1 MARDTKLE
9 DAVLRGE
16 MSIVDFCCEKV
27 NGQIERMKERNPDLL
42 WTLEIQRAMWEM
54 FRDARK
60 NGKKVVW
67 FGGPVPV
74 DIIVAFDCC
83 PVYLDTVPIRL
94 SPNPVLAAR
103 FIDAAEKYVP
113 NSMCGIDKVELGMTL
128 LNQFGPEPD
137 AFVYSSVPCDSS
149 RIAYPNMDKILTDKG
164 VPCFAF
170 DTPFRRDERGIQYLV
185 DQTKRFITWMEEFT
199 GTKFDME
206 KYNEV
211 CKKTNRTFE
220 FQGKCA
226 DLRKHKPCPLPGR
239 MLVLNGTSNAMSGF
253 DAMGDLLEK
262 EYEMGQMLIEWGMGP
277 CPNGEKHRVALLQN
291 MLWSSA
297 GTMDW
302 LEREYDTIAVMD
314 AFGFQHGDI
323 YQKIGDLEDCLKV
336 MAHKMQNNPMIHGA
350 SGPSENF
357 IYLVDKIFSEYEPD
371 VSMFIGHIGC
381 KHTWASA
388 KMVTDMI
395 QEKYGIPS
403 LYLDVDGIDGRYK
416 SLDEIK
422 ASVGDYMDT
431 VVNK

>member
-128 LNQFGPEPD
+128 LDQFGPEPD